1 MSNTEPVAP
10 ATPPAADPAAAPA
23 APSTPR
29 DFEKLYHDEV
39 AARINE
45 RNLNKPAQQ
54 MLNNL
59 DEGSRAAL
67 LELGEL
73 ARNGDPDAIVEWNL
87 RTIQQVTGKDAATII
102 AERQARE
109 GLTGAAPTEP
119 TVKAPTEAEINQMV
133 ANAVAQ
139 AQNAERGQAA
149 VRAEM
154 AAAGYKLESA
164 VGETIIRHAV
174 QNNLLLPDAIA
185 WYEAD
190 SASTAMERARAA
202 AAAGASI
209 PGVAP
214 VGTPVGTNPDTKPA
228 GMSEADFR
236 RQNIM
241 AKLTAGPTN

>member
-10 ATPPAADPAAAPA
+10 ATTEPVAPAAAPQ
-23 APSTPR
+23 TPR

-73 ARNGDPDAIVEWNL
+73 ARQGDPDAIIEWNL
-87 RTIQQVTGKDAATII
+87 RTIQQVSGKDAATII
-102 AERQARE
+102 AERQARA
-109 GLTGAAPTEP
+109 GMTGAAPTED
-119 TVKAPTEAEINQMV
+119 TVKVPTEADINQMV
-133 ANAVAQ
+133 AAAVTQ
-139 AQNAERGQAA
+139 AQNAERAQNA

-154 AAAGYKLESA
+154 KAAGYNLDSA
-164 VGETIIRHAV
+164 PGETIIRHAV

-190 SASTAMERARAA
+190 TASTALERARAA
-202 AAAGASI
+202 AAAAASI
-209 PGVAP
+209 PGAAP
-214 VGTPVGTNPDTKPA
+214 AGTPVGATPDSKPA
-228 GMSEADFR
+228 GMSDADFR
-236 RQNIM
+236 RQNIL
-241 AKLTAGPTN
+241 AKLTAGPSN

>member
-1 MSNTEPVAP
+1 MSDTGTSPVVAP
-10 ATPPAADPAAAPA
+10 PADPAAAPA
-23 APSTPR
+23 APQTPR

-73 ARNGDPDAIVEWNL
+73 ARQGDPDAIIEWNL
-87 RTIQQVTGKDAATII
+87 RTIQQVSGKDAATII
-102 AERQARE
+102 AERQARA
-109 GLTGAAPTEP
+109 GMTGAAPTED
-119 TVKAPTEAEINQMV
+119 TVKVPTEADINQMV
-133 ANAVAQ
+133 AAAVTQ
-139 AQNAERGQAA
+139 AQNAERAQNA

-154 AAAGYKLESA
+154 KAAGYNLDSA
-164 VGETIIRHAV
+164 PGETIIRHAV

-190 SASTAMERARAA
+190 TASTALERARAA
-202 AAAGASI
+202 AAAAASI
-209 PGVAP
+209 PGAAP
-214 VGTPVGTNPDTKPA
+214 AGTPVGATPDSKPA
-228 GMSEADFR
+228 GMSDVDFR
-236 RQNIM
+236 RQSIL
-241 AKLTAGPTN
+241 AKLTAGPSN